1 MFLIYFVLFF
11 TSVEISGYIQNISPL
26 KRSKKNVEY
35 FTAVLQNQENQFDKL
50 VCFSPSKKAKMEKSC
65 LERSPVKI
73 QGAKRTP
80 SKFKPFDNEIL
91 VAEENIVLDGQ
102 LEFEFSQY
110 QEVLEDAPLTKIGDL
125 TKCGDR
131 EKVTVKVFVKVTTFP
146 AVKVNLP
153 YLSNPIQK
161 KEACANDT
169 TGTIPI
175 VLWDKHVDFVSDDG
189 SYLIKNAVFRKY
201 RNQQVQLTTNSSKL
215 TKSKFQL
222 PPSNVTILPIKFFC
236 SKCKSFTSNKSE
248 NSMLFSCAECNSSCI
263 SNKVSRKVEAKIQ
276 LSSPPVTVFIS
287 SPQLEEF
294 FIREK
299 KRIPPSTDEII
310 IALLQSTSVII
321 VDNRMNCV
329 GYEST

>member
-1 MFLIYFVLFF
+1 
-11 TSVEISGYIQNISPL
+11 
-26 KRSKKNVEY
+26 
-35 FTAVLQNQENQFDKL
+35 
-50 VCFSPSKKAKMEKSC
+50 MEKSC

-80 SKFKPFDNEIL
+80 SEFKPFDNEIL

-201 RNQQVQLTTNSSKL
+201 RNQQVQLTTNSSTVFEKL
-215 TKSKFQL
+215 SDIIDEPTTIPFELLKSKFQL

-263 SNKVSRKVEAKIQ
+263 CNKVSRKVEAKIQ
-276 LSSPPVTVFIS
+276 LSSPPVTVFIF

-294 FIREK
+294 FNREN
-299 KRIPPSTDEII
+299 KRIPTSTDEIT
-310 IALLQSTSVII
+310 IALLHFTSVII

-329 GYEST
+329 CYEPIS